1 MVNEISQH
9 MLQGKRLTQIAMY
22 HGFSLI
28 HQLYLSKQKRT
39 S

>member
-1 MVNEISQH
+1 MANEISQH
-9 MLQGKRLTQIAMY
+9 LLQGKRLTQIAMY

-28 HQLYLSKQKRT
+28 LYDIFQNKKRT

>member
-1 MVNEISQH
+1 MANEISQH

-28 HQLYLSKQKRT
+28 NRLYLSKQKRT